1 MSMGFSMKS
10 TIPAI
15 AGVPPIDGNPK
26 QALSIPWPD
35 LEEACIGEWMSGQ
48 RLGFWAPKED
58 VKIEI

>member
-1 MSMGFSMKS
+1 MKS